1 MVQRGSFTLRRVKA
15 SILAVGD
22 ELLGTD
28 RLDTNSL
35 ALTEVLR
42 RRGVDLVSKAVVGDD
57 VVLIAEALD
66 GLREQADL
74 LLVTGGLG
82 PTRDDLTREG
92 RGPAAG
98 AVRGGR

>member
-1 MVQRGSFTLRRVKA
+1 MRA

-42 RRGVDLVSKAVVGDD
+42 RRGVELVSKAVVGDD
-57 VVLIAEALD
+57 VVVIAEALD
-66 GLREQADL
+66 ALRERAEL

-92 RGPAAG
+92 VARLLSPLL
-98 AVRGGR
+98 